1 MTDMAESRDE
11 TSANADENCRDIE
24 DIIDSRKLLGHYNAF
39 KHSNGVNLRYAYSS
53 SCAVDK
59 YDDTVAQLEGDMGNA
74 YVKQTDSEIT
84 VIRVKCSELSPKTCK
99 NINDNS
105 IPGDGIHL
113 GDSNPSMVNLVT
125 LIGAGASHPMGTE
138 EYLIPLSSWDHYLK
152 LDDLVQ
158 PTNEAKA
165 ADASPNADSFD
176 QEQQINELVLGEKRQ
191 RCDCGCQTLEKRVS
205 FREPWVK
212 RMSRFMRRHCNC
224 FAFVYMIL
232 NRK

>member
-1 MTDMAESRDE
+1 MADSRDE
-11 TSANADENCRDIE
+11 TSASVDENCRDIE
-24 DIIDSRKLLGHYNAF
+24 DIIDSRKLLGQYNAF
-39 KHSNGVNLRYAYSS
+39 KHSNGVNFRYAYSS

-59 YDDTVAQLEGDMGNA
+59 YDDTVAQLEGDMGNTL
-74 YVKQTDSEIT
+74 VKQTDSEIT
-84 VIRVKCSELSPKTCK
+84 VIRVKCSDLCPKTCK

-113 GDSNPSMVNLVT
+113 GESNPSMVNLVT

-158 PTNEAKA
+158 PANDSKPT
-165 ADASPNADSFD
+165 DLLPTADSFD
-176 QEQQINELVLGEKRQ
+176 QEQQNKVLLAEKRQ
-191 RCDCGCQTLEKRVS
+191 GCECGCQTLEKHVPFMKES
-205 FREPWVK
+205 WGK
-212 RMSRFMRRHCNC
+212 RISRFIQRHCNC
-224 FAFVYMIL
+224 FAFMYMIL